1 MIKSLESDMLWG
13 MVVIHIACVD
23 KSIIGGVQVAV
34 PQMIRAQSQFATVGC
49 INVFGDAFDEVRM
62 LPCNDEMNFSAF
74 PPPFDHPDLVVF
86 HEVYRFKYIKL
97 YKKLVKSHI
106 PYVVIPH
113 GCLSKE
119 AQKRKRLKKMTANV
133 LFFKRFLRYAVAIQ
147 YLSENE
153 KRLSAF
159 KKYPSIVCGNGIELP
174 SNKKS
179 EFFKDGIR
187 FVYIGRLEIITK
199 GLDLLLAAVKRC
211 QSSMRSNSAHLEIY
225 GPNYDGEQEFLRGL
239 ANDYRVSD
247 IVTIGGAKMGEEKK
261 RILLSSD
268 CFIQPSRTEA
278 LPMGPLE
285 ALSYGLP
292 TIVTKA
298 ATLGE
303 KIETYG
309 AGLQAETSADG
320 IAKAIIGFMNCA
332 SKIEIMSESSIRL
345 VSEQY
350 DIGRIAEQTVK
361 EYSKLF

>member
-1 MIKSLESDMLWG
+1 MLWG

-49 INVFGDAFDEVRM
+49 INVFGDALDEVRM

-74 PPPFDHPDLVVF
+74 PSPFDHPDLVVF

-119 AQKRKRLKKMTANV
+119 AQKRKRLKKMTANA

-199 GLDLLLAAVKRC
+199 GLDLLLEAVGKC
-211 QSSMRSNSAHLEIY
+211 QDLMRTKGARVEIY
-225 GPNYDGEQEFLRGL
+225 GPNYGGEQEILRNMADEFG
-239 ANDYRVSD
+239 VSD
-247 IVTIGGAKMGEEKK
+247 IVTVGGPKMGEEKK
-261 RILLSSD
+261 STLLAAD
-268 CFIQPSRTEA
+268 CFVQPSRTEA

-320 IAKAIIGFMNCA
+320 ISEAIIGFMNCA
-332 SKIEIMSESSIRL
+332 SKIKSISESGVRL

-350 DIGRIAEQTVK
+350 DVGRIAEQTVK

>member
-1 MIKSLESDMLWG
+1 
-13 MVVIHIACVD
+13 MVIIHIAHIDTSV
-23 KSIIGGVQVAV
+23 IGGVQVAV

-49 INVFGDAFDEVRM
+49 INIHGDALDGIQM
-62 LPCNDEMNFSAF
+62 LTYGDGMSFSEL
-74 PPPFDHPDLVVF
+74 PEPFNRADLVVF
-86 HEVYRFKYIKL
+86 HELYRFGYTRI
-97 YKKLVKSHI
+97 YKDLLKRGI
-106 PYVVIPH
+106 PYVIIPH
-113 GCLSKE
+113 GCLSVE
-119 AQKRKRLKKMTANV
+119 AQKRKRLKKIAANL
-133 LFFKRFLRYAVAIQ
+133 LFFKSFLKRAVAIQ

-153 KRLSAF
+153 NRLSAF
-159 KKYPSIVCGNGIELP
+159 GKYSSFVCGNGITLP
-174 SNKKS
+174 SERKND
-179 EFFKDGIR
+179 FFTDGVR

-199 GLDLLLAAVKRC
+199 GLDLLLEAVGKC
-211 QSSMRSNSAHLEIY
+211 QDLMRTKGARVEIY
-225 GPNYDGEQEFLRGL
+225 GPNYGGEQEILRNMADEFG
-239 ANDYRVSD
+239 VSD
-247 IVTIGGAKMGEEKK
+247 IVTVGGPKMGEEKK
-261 RILLSSD
+261 STLLAAD
-268 CFIQPSRTEA
+268 CFVQPSRTEA

-320 IAKAIIGFMNCA
+320 ISEAIIGFMNCA
-332 SKIEIMSESSIRL
+332 SKIKSMSESSIRL